1 MIFSL
6 LVGFNTC
13 SYCLFMIF
21 HGLHLDLQ
29 MASGPQV
36 ARDEKIAMLTEKIN
50 DLVQKA
56 EELGC
61 EGKVDD
67 AQGMMKLCEQLT
79 EERTQ
84 LENVRT

>member
-1 MIFSL
+1 
-6 LVGFNTC
+6 
-13 SYCLFMIF
+13 
-21 HGLHLDLQ
+21 

-36 ARDEKIAMLTEKIN
+36 AREEKISMLTEKIN

-61 EGKVDD
+61 EGKVED

-79 EERTQ
+79 EERSQ
-84 LENVRT
+84 LENVSEQI